1 MDDKTPMD
9 VEAIVRDEPE
19 GKKLQLRV
27 WLRLLSCANLVSAEI
42 RKRLRE
48 EFDVT
53 LPRFDLLSQ
62 LYREPDGLRLGELSR
77 RLMVTNGNL
86 TGLVDRLV
94 EEKLV
99 IRETVTEDRR
109 AIMVKLSKRGERSF
123 AKMAVANESWLGE
136 MFVDADRRRLNAL
149 MQDLEVLKNSV
160 IRHSRQNTKQD
171 QPRRHGADRAGRPR
185 APHRS

>member
-1 MDDKTPMD
+1 MEEKVPMD

-27 WLRLLSCANLVSAEI
+27 WLRLLSCANLISAEI

-62 LYREPDGLRLGELSR
+62 LYREPGGLRLGELSR

-99 IRETVTEDRR
+99 IRETVAEDRR
-109 AIMVKLSKRGERSF
+109 AIMVRLSKRGERSF

-136 MFVDADRRRLNAL
+136 MLADADRRRLNAL
-149 MQDLEVLKNSV
+149 MQDLEVLKASV
-160 IRHSRQNTKQD
+160 IRHSRQGAKPD
-171 QPRRHGADRAGRPR
+171 HPRPHGPDRAARPR

>member
-1 MDDKTPMD
+1 MDDVAEMD

-27 WLRLLSCANLVSAEI
+27 WLRLLSCANLISAEI
-42 RKRLRE
+42 RRRLRE

-62 LYREPDGLRLGELSR
+62 LYREPEGLRLGELSR

-94 EEKLV
+94 EEGLV
-99 IRETVTEDRR
+99 IRETVAEDRR
-109 AIMVKLSKRGERSF
+109 AILVRLSKRGERGF
-123 AKMAVANESWLGE
+123 AKMAVANETWLGE
-136 MFVDADRRRLNAL
+136 LF
-149 MQDLEVLKNSV
+149 S
-160 IRHSRQNTKQD
+160 
-171 QPRRHGADRAGRPR
+171 GADRHTLNTLMRDLEILKTSINARARPG
-185 APHRS
+185 AK

>member
-1 MDDKTPMD
+1 MDDIAKMD

-27 WLRLLSCANLVSAEI
+27 WLRLLSCANLISAEI
-42 RKRLRE
+42 CKRLRE

-62 LYREPDGLRLGELSR
+62 LYREPNGLRLGELSR

-86 TGLVDRLV
+86 TGLVDGLV
-94 EEKLV
+94 EEGLV
-99 IRETVTEDRR
+99 IRETVAEDRR
-109 AIMVKLSKRGERSF
+109 AILVRLSKRGERGF

-136 MFVDADRRRLNAL
+136 LFSGADRRTLNAL
-149 MQDLEVLKNSV
+149 MRDLEILKASINANV
-160 IRHSRQNTKQD
+160 
-171 QPRRHGADRAGRPR
+171 RPD
-185 APHRS
+185 AK

>member
-1 MDDKTPMD
+1 MDDVAEMD

-27 WLRLLSCANLVSAEI
+27 WLRLLSCANLISAEI
-42 RKRLRE
+42 RRRLRE

-62 LYREPDGLRLGELSR
+62 LYREPEGLRLGELSR

-94 EEKLV
+94 EEGLV

-109 AIMVKLSKRGERSF
+109 AILVRLSKRGERSF

-136 MFVDADRRRLNAL
+136 LFAGADRRALNAL
-149 MQDLEVLKNSV
+149 MRDLEILKAS
-160 IRHSRQNTKQD
+160 INTRVR
-171 QPRRHGADRAGRPR
+171 PGAK
-185 APHRS
+185 

>member
-1 MDDKTPMD
+1 MDDIAKMD

-27 WLRLLSCANLVSAEI
+27 WLRLLSCANLISAEI

-62 LYREPDGLRLGELSR
+62 LYREPNGLRLGELSR

-86 TGLVDRLV
+86 TGLVDGLV
-94 EEKLV
+94 EEGLV
-99 IRETVTEDRR
+99 IRETVAEDRR
-109 AIMVKLSKRGERSF
+109 AILVRLSKRGERGF

-136 MFVDADRRRLNAL
+136 LFSGADRRTLNAL
-149 MQDLEVLKNSV
+149 MRDLEILKASINANV
-160 IRHSRQNTKQD
+160 
-171 QPRRHGADRAGRPR
+171 RPD
-185 APHRS
+185 AK

>member
-1 MDDKTPMD
+1 MDDVAEMD
-9 VEAIVRDEPE
+9 VEAIVRGEPE

-27 WLRLLSCANLVSAEI
+27 WLRLLSCANLISAEI
-42 RKRLRE
+42 RRRLRE

-62 LYREPDGLRLGELSR
+62 LYREPEGLRLGELSR

-94 EEKLV
+94 EEGLV
-99 IRETVTEDRR
+99 IRETVAEDRR
-109 AIMVKLSKRGERSF
+109 AILVRLSKRGERGF

-136 MFVDADRRRLNAL
+136 LFSDADRRTLNAL
-149 MQDLEVLKNSV
+149 MRDLEILKTSINAHV
-160 IRHSRQNTKQD
+160 
-171 QPRRHGADRAGRPR
+171 RPD
-185 APHRS
+185 AK